1 MDVHDYLDKFPGQYE
16 SEQQKYAR
24 GMDDFYRKVDAIA
37 LKEYGSHYEE
47 LSVKDQ
53 KIVESKVEM
62 QGSRKGDAGTE
73 VYRLDDGRVVG
84 AQEAQN
90 YQNNYVKMMEEAH
103 EEYMRNRKGNPI
115 NNVDP
120 KIGQGIVGKNVSG
133 SIIGR
138 MTRGN

>member
-1 MDVHDYLDKFPGQYE
+1 MDIHDYLDKFPGQYE

-62 QGSRKGDAGTE
+62 QGSRNGNAGTE
-73 VYRLDDGRVVG
+73 VYRTEDGRVVG
-84 AQEAQN
+84 AQEAKN
-90 YQNNYVKMMEEAH
+90 YQSNYVKMMEEAH
-103 EEYMRNRKGNPI
+103 DEYMRNRKGNTI

-120 KIGQGIVGKNVSG
+120 KIGQVITGKNVSS

-138 MTRGN
+138 INL

>member
-1 MDVHDYLDKFPGQYE
+1 MNIHDYLDKFPGQYE

-24 GMDDFYRKVDAIA
+24 GMDDLYRKVDAIS

-53 KIVESKVEM
+53 KTVESKVEM
-62 QGSRKGDAGTE
+62 QGYRKGDAGTE

-84 AQEAQN
+84 AQEAKN
-90 YQNNYVKMMEEAH
+90 YQSNYVKMMEEAH
-103 EEYMRNRKGNPI
+103 DEYMRNRKGNPI

-120 KIGQGIVGKNVSG
+120 NIGQGIVGKNVSG
-133 SIIGR
+133 SIIRR
-138 MTRGN
+138 MNL

>member
-1 MDVHDYLDKFPGQYE
+1 MDIHDYLDKFPGQYE

-37 LKEYGSHYEE
+37 LKEYESHYEE

-84 AQEAQN
+84 AQEAKN
-90 YQNNYVKMMEEAH
+90 YQSNYVKMMEEAH
-103 EEYMRNRKGNPI
+103 DEYMRNRKGNPI

-138 MTRGN
+138 MTL